1 MYCLQQSP
9 TDFMRHVHLILQ
21 EIFEI
26 GHNGS
31 QCVAESL
38 VYHQTGE
45 FSCMNAS
52 ASRYDPIKQRT
63 IIGKETTIPF
73 VPKIPVL
80 CRCLFSP
87 ITYK

>member
-1 MYCLQQSP
+1 MWH
-9 TDFMRHVHLILQ
+9 FHLILQ

-63 IIGKETTIPF
+63 IIGKETTILL
-73 VPKIPVL
+73 VPDIPVL
-80 CRCLFSP
+80 CR
-87 ITYK
+87 Y

>member
-1 MYCLQQSP
+1 MKGFLNTYFSVPNNHDGWNYYDARNFPGYQQ
-9 TDFMRHVHLILQ
+9 MQ

-31 QCVAESL
+31 QCTAESL

-52 ASRYDPIKQRT
+52 ASRYDPMKQRT
-63 IIGKETTIPF
+63 IVG
-73 VPKIPVL
+73 
-80 CRCLFSP
+80 R
-87 ITYK
+87 YAY